1 MEFGDNFFG
10 ASCTEVPLQLN
21 LPTAQV
27 TFLRDTARHAKV
39 NRIIAPEPA
48 PCATMPAP
56 SGDGNNLHKYFSSQT
71 STATMVKKESED
83 SAAPAAKMEPKE
95 PKDSKMSAFERKR
108 LENIAA
114 NQAIMKDLSTTAKK
128 IIPKTAAPKPPRSKT
143 PRKREPPVKKEATR
157 PTRTSSRIAGL
168 EADGEGAKRK
178 FEEEFQF
185 AQDEAKAKKMRVAGD
200 LNLSDIAV
208 EGKKW
213 TNDLTSIMRG
223 AQPYERTFDESDIKT
238 TTDQE
243 LKSLR
248 EKMSGLELYKT
259 WEPNGEKSL
268 LFIRIAQL
276 LTVI

>member
-1 MEFGDNFFG
+1 
-10 ASCTEVPLQLN
+10 
-21 LPTAQV
+21 
-27 TFLRDTARHAKV
+27 
-39 NRIIAPEPA
+39 
-48 PCATMPAP
+48 
-56 SGDGNNLHKYFSSQT
+56 
-71 STATMVKKESED
+71 MVKKESED
-83 SAAPAAKMEPKE
+83 STATTAKME

-143 PRKREPPVKKEATR
+143 PRKREPPVKREATR

-185 AQDEAKAKKMRVAGD
+185 AQDDAKAKKMRVAGD

-213 TNDLTSIMRG
+213 TNDDNFLSSIMRG
-223 AQPYERTFDESDIKT
+223 AQPYERTFDDSDIKT

-259 WEPNGEKSL
+259 WEPNGENGPLCFYIGLVLTAIQILKSHL
-268 LFIRIAQL
+268 SAYTLWVFIPPMTSRLYSREIRLETLAYSMHPRKERWMMMAIKLKGQ
-276 LTVI
+276 

>member
-1 MEFGDNFFG
+1 
-10 ASCTEVPLQLN
+10 
-21 LPTAQV
+21 
-27 TFLRDTARHAKV
+27 
-39 NRIIAPEPA
+39 
-48 PCATMPAP
+48 
-56 SGDGNNLHKYFSSQT
+56 
-71 STATMVKKESED
+71 MVKKESED
-83 SAAPAAKMEPKE
+83 STSTSVKME

-128 IIPKTAAPKPPRSKT
+128 IIPKTAAPKPPRPKA
-143 PRKREPPVKKEATR
+143 PRKREPPVKKEAPR
-157 PTRTSSRIAGL
+157 PTRTSSRLAGL
-168 EADGEGAKRK
+168 EADGMGAKRK

-213 TNDLTSIMRG
+213 TNDDNFLTSIMRG
-223 AQPYERTFDESDIKT
+223 AQPYERTFDDSDIKT

-259 WEPNGEKSL
+259 WEPNGERSSL
-268 LFIRIAQL
+268 CIYMDCM
-276 LTVI
+276 LTVIQILKSLRSAYTPWVFTPLMISRLYLQEIKLETLDYLMLPRKERWMTMAIRLKRQS

>member
-1 MEFGDNFFG
+1 
-10 ASCTEVPLQLN
+10 
-21 LPTAQV
+21 
-27 TFLRDTARHAKV
+27 
-39 NRIIAPEPA
+39 
-48 PCATMPAP
+48 
-56 SGDGNNLHKYFSSQT
+56 
-71 STATMVKKESED
+71 MVKKESED
-83 SAAPAAKMEPKE
+83 STSTSVKME

-114 NQAIMKDLSTTAKK
+114 NQAILKDLSTTAKK
-128 IIPKTAAPKPPRSKT
+128 IIPNTAAPKPPRPKA
-143 PRKREPPVKKEATR
+143 PRKREPPVKKEAAR

-213 TNDLTSIMRG
+213 TNDNNFLTSIMRG

-238 TTDQE
+238 TTDKE

-259 WEPNGEKSL
+259 WEPNGEKGPL
-268 LFIRIAQL
+268 HICTGRL
-276 LTVI
+276 LTVTQILKSLRSAYTLWVFIPLMTSRLYLREIRLAILDSLMHLRKERWMTRAIRLKRQL

>member
-1 MEFGDNFFG
+1 
-10 ASCTEVPLQLN
+10 
-21 LPTAQV
+21 
-27 TFLRDTARHAKV
+27 
-39 NRIIAPEPA
+39 
-48 PCATMPAP
+48 
-56 SGDGNNLHKYFSSQT
+56 
-71 STATMVKKESED
+71 MVKKESED
-83 SAAPAAKMEPKE
+83 STATTTKME

-128 IIPKTAAPKPPRSKT
+128 IIPKTAPKPARSKT
-143 PRKREPPVKKEATR
+143 PRKREPPVKREATR

-185 AQDEAKAKKMRVAGD
+185 AQDDAKAKKMRVAGD

-213 TNDLTSIMRG
+213 TNDDNFLAGIMRG
-223 AQPYERTFDESDIKT
+223 AQPYERTFDDSDVKT

-259 WEPNGEKSL
+259 WEPNGENDTL
-268 LFIRIAQL
+268 LLYIAQV
-276 LTVI
+276 LTIIQILKSHQSAYTLWAFILPMISRLYLREIRLETLEYSMHLRKERWMMTAIRLKRQ